1 MENLQKDYLNK
12 LLMTSE
18 IQLTVCML
26 SDVGN
31 YDLVMNKFNNLV
43 FEDKMCNKLLGIM
56 SDLYTKLGYTSI
68 DNISMRDYCDRM
80 RFTDNETTEIMRTL
94 DIVQGASKLSDFSN
108 FDGIFEQYS
117 MISSTYKFYNWVLN
131 CGGIDEV
138 TNKLLKLKNMDE
150 VTQIIEG
157 RLLEF
162 FSTGTADA
170 SIKDTNLTEMIDDTF
185 IQDIE
190 NKNNLIET
198 VPLLPQFYL
207 LNKITKGMVRGLTGF
222 GARSGVGKSSFMTSV
237 YIVSLLE
244 NTNSKI
250 CLYMNEQTAKV
261 FAISIFFAFISQVFN
276 MRQGEGGEFEG
287 VGYIH
292 LSRDKY
298 ISGNF
303 TEDETKQFVQII
315 KLFKNRYKNRITY
328 SYFEDM
334 TPINLKRDIRKK
346 VRSGHKY
353 FFYDTFKDS
362 EEDYKKLMNLAT
374 TFDQMTKKFPIHGYV
389 SLQLTDESDG
399 VKYLT
404 NKYLASAKGTK
415 RLLETLLLMRKLDKD
430 ELKYLKIHKLGKP
443 DQTIPLDF
451 NNDNYY
457 AIFVD
462 KNRNGSQDIVLLYE
476 IYLDILKYKEI
487 GVIGSGIPKETLIPI
502 RTKKKQ

>member
-1 MENLQKDYLNK
+1 MNNSQKDYLNK
-12 LLMTSE
+12 LLLNSE
-18 IQLTVCML
+18 TQLTVCML

-31 YDLVMNKFNNLV
+31 YDLVINKFNNLV
-43 FEDKMCNKLLGIM
+43 FENKICNKMLSIM
-56 SDLYTKLGYTSI
+56 SDLYSKLGYTSI
-68 DNISMRDYCDRM
+68 DNIVMKDYCDRM
-80 RFTDNETTEIMRTL
+80 KFPENETTEIMRTF
-94 DIVQGASKLSDFSN
+94 DIIQSSSKLSDFSN

-117 MISSTYKFYNWVLN
+117 MINSTYKFYNWVEN

-150 VTQIIEG
+150 VTQVIEG

-162 FSTGTADA
+162 FNTGTADA
-170 SIKDTNLTEMIDDTF
+170 SIKDTNLTDMIDDNF
-185 IQDIE
+185 IRDIE
-190 NKNNLIET
+190 SKNNLIET
-198 VPLLPQFYL
+198 VPLLSQFYL
-207 LNKITKGMVRGLTGF
+207 LNKVTKGMVRGLTGF

-237 YIVSLLE
+237 YVLSILE

-261 FAISIFFAFISQVFN
+261 FAINIFFSFISQVFN
-276 MRQGEGGEFEG
+276 MRQNKGNEFENL
-287 VGYIH
+287 GYIH

-303 TEDETKQFVQII
+303 NEEETKQFVQII
-315 KLFKNRYKNRITY
+315 KLFKQRYKNRITY

-334 TPINLKRDIRKK
+334 TPTNLKRDIRKK

-415 RLLETLLLMRKLDKD
+415 RLLETLLLMRKLDKE
-430 ELKYLKIHKLGKP
+430 ELKWLKVHKLGKP

-457 AIFVD
+457 AVFID
-462 KNRNGSQDIVLLYE
+462 KNRNGSQDVILLYE
-476 IYLDILKYKEI
+476 IYLDILKYKEV
-487 GVIGSGIPKETLIPI
+487 GVIGGGIPKENIVPI
-502 RTKKKQ
+502 RKKK

>member
-1 MENLQKDYLNK
+1 MNKNQKDYLNK
-12 LLMTSE
+12 LLVTSE

-26 SDVGN
+26 SDIGN
-31 YDLVMNKFNNLV
+31 YDLVINKFNNLK

-56 SDLYTKLGYTSI
+56 HDLYLKLGYTSI
-68 DNISMRDYCDRM
+68 DNIAMKDYCDRM
-80 RFTDNETTEIMRTL
+80 RFSENEINEIIRTFNIIQ
-94 DIVQGASKLSDFSN
+94 DTSKLSDFSN

-117 MISSTYKFYNWVLN
+117 MINSTYKFYNWVHS

-150 VTQIIEG
+150 VTQVIEG

-162 FSTGTADA
+162 FNTGTADA
-170 SIKDTNLTEMIDDTF
+170 SIKDTDLTDMIDDTF
-185 IQDIE
+185 IKDIE

-198 VPLLPQFYL
+198 VPLLSQFYL

-237 YIVSLLE
+237 YVLSILE

-261 FAISIFFAFISQVFN
+261 FAINIFFSFISQVFN
-276 MRQGEGGEFEG
+276 MKQNKGNEFEN

-303 TEDETKQFVQII
+303 GEEETKQFVSII
-315 KLFKNRYKNRITY
+315 KLFKQRYRNRITY

-334 TPINLKRDIRKK
+334 TPTNLKRDIRKK

-430 ELKYLKIHKLGKP
+430 ELKYLKVHKLGKP
-443 DQTIPLDF
+443 EQNIPLDF

-457 AIFVD
+457 AIFID
-462 KNRNGSQDIVLLYE
+462 KNRNGTQDVILLYE
-476 IYLDILKYKEI
+476 IYLDILKYKEV
-487 GVIGSGIPKETLIPI
+487 GVIGSGIPKESIIPI
-502 RTKKKQ
+502 KKKK

>member
-1 MENLQKDYLNK
+1 MQKEYLKK
-12 LLMTSE
+12 LLTTSE
-18 IQLTVCML
+18 IQLIVCML
-26 SDVGN
+26 ADVGN
-31 YDLVMNKFNNLV
+31 FDLVMSKFNNLQ
-43 FEDKMCNKLLGIM
+43 FEDKTCNKLLNIAN
-56 SDLYTKLGYTSI
+56 DLYTKLGYTSI
-68 DNISMRDYCDRM
+68 DNIAMRDYCDRM
-80 RFTDNETTEIMRTL
+80 KFKDNETTEILRTF
-94 DIVQGASKLSDFSN
+94 DIVQESSKLDNFSN

-117 MISSTYKFYNWVLN
+117 MIRSTYKFYNWVQS

-138 TNKLLKLKNMDE
+138 SNKLLKLKNMEE
-150 VTQIIEG
+150 VTQVIEG

-162 FSTGTADA
+162 FNTGTADA
-170 SIKDTNLTEMIDDTF
+170 SIKDTNLTNMIDEQF
-185 IQDIE
+185 IKEIE
-190 NKNNLIET
+190 NKDNLIET
-198 VPLLPQFYL
+198 VPLLSQFYL

-222 GARSGVGKSSFMTSV
+222 GARSGVGKSSFMASVFITSV
-237 YIVSLLE
+237 LE
-244 NTNSKI
+244 NSKSKI

-261 FAISIFFAFISQVFN
+261 FAISMFFAFISQVFN
-276 MRQGEGGEFEG
+276 MRQNEGGEFEK
-287 VGYIH
+287 VGYIN
-292 LSRDKY
+292 LSRDKF

-303 TEDETKQFVQII
+303 NAEETKQFVQII
-315 KLFKNRYKNRITY
+315 KIFKKRYKDKITY

-334 TPINLKRDIRKK
+334 TPLNLKRDIRKK

-415 RLLETLLLMRKLDKD
+415 RLLETLLLMRRLDKD
-430 ELKYLKIHKLGKP
+430 ELKYLKVHKLGKP
-443 DQTIPLDF
+443 DQTIALDY
-451 NNDNYY
+451 NNENYY

-487 GVIGSGIPKETLIPI
+487 GIIGGGIPKDTIIPI
-502 RTKKKQ
+502 KKKK

>member
-1 MENLQKDYLNK
+1 MKEQKEYLRK
-12 LLMTSE
+12 LLTTSE
-18 IQLTVCML
+18 TQLTVCML

-31 YDLVMNKFNNLV
+31 YDLVINKFNNLV
-43 FEDKMCNKLLGIM
+43 FEDKMCNKLLNIM
-56 SDLYTKLGYTSI
+56 NDLYSKLGYTAI
-68 DNISMRDYCDRM
+68 DNIAMQDYCDRM
-80 RFTDNETTEIMRTL
+80 RFTENETTEIIRTFKL
-94 DIVQGASKLSDFSN
+94 VQDTSKLSDFSN

-117 MISSTYKFYNWVLN
+117 MINSTYKFFNWVEN
-131 CGGIDEV
+131 CGGINEV

-150 VTQIIEG
+150 VTQVIEG

-162 FSTGTADA
+162 FNTGTADA
-170 SIKDTNLTEMIDDTF
+170 SIKDTNLTDMIDENF

-198 VPLLPQFYL
+198 VPLLSQFYL
-207 LNKITKGMVRGLTGF
+207 INKITKGMVRGLTGF
-222 GARSGVGKSSFMTSV
+222 GARSGVGKSSFMISV
-237 YIVSLLE
+237 YVMSLLE

-261 FAISIFFAFISQVFN
+261 FAINIFFAFISQVFN
-276 MRQGEGGEFEG
+276 MKQNKGNEFEN

-303 TEDETKQFVQII
+303 NDEETKQFVNII
-315 KLFKNRYKNRITY
+315 KLFKQRYKNRITY

-334 TPINLKRDIRKK
+334 SPINLKRDIRKK

-430 ELKYLKIHKLGKP
+430 ELKYIKVHKLGKP

-457 AIFVD
+457 AIFID
-462 KNRNGSQDIVLLYE
+462 KNRNGSQDVILLYE
-476 IYLDILKYKEI
+476 IYLDILKYKEV
-487 GVIGSGIPKETLIPI
+487 GVIGSGIPKDSIMPI
-502 RTKKKQ
+502 RKKK

>member
-1 MENLQKDYLNK
+1 MNNLQKDYLNK
-12 LLMTSE
+12 LLLNSE
-18 IQLTVCML
+18 TQLTVCML
-26 SDVGN
+26 LDVGN
-31 YDLVMNKFNNLV
+31 YDLVINKFNNLV
-43 FEDKMCNKLLGIM
+43 FENKMCNKMLSIM
-56 SDLYTKLGYTSI
+56 SDLYSKLGYTSI
-68 DNISMRDYCDRM
+68 DNIVMKDYCDRM
-80 RFTDNETTEIMRTL
+80 KFSENETTEIMRTF
-94 DIVQGASKLSDFSN
+94 DIIQSSSKLSDFSN

-117 MISSTYKFYNWVLN
+117 MINSTYKFYNWVEN

-138 TNKLLKLKNMDE
+138 TNKLLRLKNMDE
-150 VTQIIEG
+150 VTQVIEG

-162 FSTGTADA
+162 FNTGTADA
-170 SIKDTNLTEMIDDTF
+170 SIKDTNLTDMIDDNF
-185 IQDIE
+185 IRDIE
-190 NKNNLIET
+190 SKNNLIET
-198 VPLLPQFYL
+198 VPLLSQFYL
-207 LNKITKGMVRGLTGF
+207 LNKVTKGMVRGLTGF

-237 YIVSLLE
+237 YVLSILE

-261 FAISIFFAFISQVFN
+261 FAINIFFSFISQVFN
-276 MRQGEGGEFEG
+276 MRQNKGNEFENL
-287 VGYIH
+287 GYIH

-303 TEDETKQFVQII
+303 NEEETKQFVQII
-315 KLFKNRYKNRITY
+315 KLFKQRYRNRITY

-362 EEDYKKLMNLAT
+362 EEDYKKIMNLAT

-389 SLQLTDESDG
+389 SLQLTDESEG

-430 ELKYLKIHKLGKP
+430 ELKYIKVHKLGKP

-457 AIFVD
+457 AIFID
-462 KNRNGSQDIVLLYE
+462 KNRNGSQDVILLYE
-476 IYLDILKYKEI
+476 IYLDILKYKEV
-487 GVIGSGIPKETLIPI
+487 GVIGGGIPKDSIMPI
-502 RTKKKQ
+502 RKKK